1 MPTATIE
8 LPRDMLDAASSYAER
23 GRMSVVEFFADMM
36 RRQYGF
42 QMRIAFEKPRT
53 TAGTASHENPLSDFV
68 GCIGGSRRTDDVV
81 SEMRGYDQW

>member
-1 MPTATIE
+1 MPTTMIE
-8 LPRDMLDAASSYAER
+8 LPREMVDAASSYAEC
-23 GRMSVVEFFADMM
+23 GRMSVAEFFADMM

-42 QMRIAFEKPRT
+42 QMHIAIERPRKPEKKT
-53 TAGTASHENPLSDFV
+53 VEDNPLSEFV

>member
-1 MPTATIE
+1 MLTATIE

-36 RRQYGF
+36 SRQYGF
-42 QMRIAFEKPRT
+42 QSRTIFEKPRT
-53 TAGTASHENPLSDFV
+53 TVRFASHENPLSEFV
-68 GCIGGSRRTDDVV
+68 GCIGGSLRTDDVV